1 MNLSEHYLFT
11 KQNLWQ
17 ASMTDNQRFDKA
29 RKDLLSKVDQLDREA
44 STEGKSEF
52 LSLSKFALALGSVL
66 VATYGVIHF
75 ILV

>member
-17 ASMTDNQRFDKA
+17 ASMTDNQRLAKA
-29 RKDLLSKVDQLDREA
+29 RQDLPSKAGQLAREA

-66 VATYGVIHF
+66 VAAYGVIHL